1 MILQQRKKL
10 ILALLPAAM
19 LLGACQ
25 VDSTLSVSEDETL
38 SMTMVMSDD
47 EGLSNPG
54 VTCADLEANLGGE
67 FPYATEFSIE
77 DLGSDPLSCRF
88 NATFDDTFYDMAVT
102 KSGDTFTVNI
112 PEEFWTS
119 FNESAQLEQFG
130 TINSAFTIQMPGDI
144 TEASAGGEI
153 NGRSVT
159 WLGYDT
165 LSAGISATGGAG
177 TSSAPVE
184 TTAPAQATTAPATSD
199 EDADSGIPA
208 WVWIIVAVAVVAIA
222 VVIILL
228 RRGGNKGNTAPN
240 VPGGFTPGG
249 FTPGGFTP
257 DGRTPYGAPANP
269 AQGGVPYAQPNQFQQ
284 PGQPPQQFGQQP
296 GEPTQG

>member
-240 VPGGFTPGG
+240 VPGGFTP
-249 FTPGGFTP
+249 